1 MARVLVI
8 DDSRLMAEFAKSI
21 LVKNGHEV
29 FTAPDGPSGI
39 EIARAE
45 KPQVILLDVVMPGI
59 DGYAVCSQLKNDE
72 DTKDIAIVMLTS
84 KAEPADKIKGL
95 AMGAVDYVTKP
106 FDAGELIARVNTQ
119 VKLQELYNALQER
132 NRQLQDMAIRDGL
145 TTLYNHRY
153 FQEQLATEFTKSIRY
168 GDALTCI
175 IIDIDHFKQ
184 FNDTYGH
191 QTGDAILSEMGR
203 LLRHL
208 TRSGDVPARYGGEE
222 FAVLLLRCDRTTGRS
237 CAERL
242 RKAVEEHEFRFQDN
256 TFLVTV
262 SVGAASSPDERI
274 SLAKELL
281 EGADKALYAAK
292 RGGRNRAEVF

>member
-8 DDSRLMAEFAKSI
+8 DDSRLMVEFAKSI
-21 LVKNGHEV
+21 LVKTGHEV

-39 EIARAE
+39 EIAREE
-45 KPQVILLDVVMPGI
+45 KPQVILLDVIMPGI
-59 DGYAVCSQLKNDE
+59 DGYETCSRLKNDE

-95 AMGAVDYVTKP
+95 ALGAVDYVTKP

-132 NRQLQDMAIRDGL
+132 NRQLEEMAIRDGL

-153 FQEQLATEFTKSIRY
+153 FQEQLAAEFAKSIRY

-191 QTGDAILSEMGR
+191 QAGDAILSEMGR
-203 LLRHL
+203 LLRQL

-222 FAVLLLRCDRTTGRS
+222 FAVLLLRCDKITGRS

-242 RKAVEEHEFRFQDN
+242 RKAVEDHEFRFQDN
-256 TFLVTV
+256 TFRVTV

-281 EGADKALYAAK
+281 EGADKALYTAK
-292 RGGRNRAEVF
+292 RGGRNRAEFF